1 MPTQDARFQLRAGA
15 STLWASANPTLAAGE
30 PGWETDTRLL
40 RIGDGVTPFT
50 GLPYLFSSV
59 SHPALATFDPSLY
72 LSVVAAVY
80 TGNLDSLTTSTIR
93 RLGVGAT
100 NAWAG
105 FSVGDFVV
113 NLVTD
118 ASNAVQIGY
127 DSSEGGRP
135 RTRAKVAGAW
145 SAWDAGVTVAAAQTI
160 TGDKTFS
167 GTTNIATLLATVMGQ
182 TGANTTLA
190 GGFVANN
197 DADGTFSSGTYTP
210 APTGGNFKSITNTGP
225 FTLAAPVVAGNYTL
239 VIEVTNGAG
248 AGAITLSGFAKT
260 GGDLFTTT
268 NGHRFQI
275 FIAKTANGSTA
286 SVVAMQ

>member
-1 MPTQDARFQLRAGA
+1 MPTQNARFQLRAGA
-15 STLWASANPTLAAGE
+15 STLWASVNPTLASAE
-30 PGWETDTRLL
+30 PGWETDTGLL

-72 LSVVAAVY
+72 LSVVAATY

-118 ASNAVQIGY
+118 ASNAIQIGY
-127 DSSEGGRP
+127 DASEGGRA
-135 RTRAKVAGAW
+135 RYRAKVAGTW
-145 SAWDAGVTVAAAQTI
+145 SAWSVGMTLEGAQTI
-160 TGDKTFS
+160 TGDKTFH
-167 GTTNIATLLATVMGQ
+167 GTQTFATLLATTLGQ
-182 TGANTTLA
+182 AAANITLA

-210 APTGGNFKSITNTGP
+210 TPVGGNFKSITNNGA
-225 FTLAAPVVAGNYTL
+225 FTLAAPGVAGHYSM
-239 VIEVTNGAG
+239 VIEVTNGAS
-248 AGAITLSGFAKT
+248 AGAITLSGFART
-260 GGDLFTTT
+260 AGDVFTTT

-275 FIAKTANGSTA
+275 FIAKTLNGVTA
-286 SVVAMQ
+286 TVLAMQ